1 MEGSLVLARLPQATG
16 PAKSR
21 PALVLRQMRPFGDLL
36 LCGVSSQLH

>member
-16 PAKSR
+16 PAKSW